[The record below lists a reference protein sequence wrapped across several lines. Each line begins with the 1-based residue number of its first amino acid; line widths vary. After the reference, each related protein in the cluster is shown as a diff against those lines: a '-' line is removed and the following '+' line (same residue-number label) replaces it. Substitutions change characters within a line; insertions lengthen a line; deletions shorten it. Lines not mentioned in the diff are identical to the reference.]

1 VSDETGS
8 KTAPSS
14 ELPANSSLFI
24 VNKLFI
30 QNGPQIKQDFIG
42 SATAQGL
49 SVEQVDMNGNSA
61 GFEEKLTAWLR
72 AISGGRLDT
81 LKLESGIRKPASLVL
96 LNALYMPAALNGFS
110 RVTDRKMSFH
120 PTANAAESGSSR
132 SIDFLARV
140 GPVGLASFEEGSVT
154 AVELELSNTREHAL
168 LCILLPAAVGSSFA
182 DGEPSNMLGRLE
194 AAGFLSLNRYR
205 RTVVRVE
212 LPVWR
217 QDQTVDL
224 LPALSG
230 LGLPANQTDFS
241 GLAAD
246 MDTRAKLE
254 LSDVRQRLVFELLE
268 VRMYK
273 TSYYFIIS

>member
-1 VSDETGS
+1 
-8 KTAPSS
+8 
-14 ELPANSSLFI
+14 
-24 VNKLFI
+24 
-30 QNGPQIKQDFIG
+30 
-42 SATAQGL
+42 
-49 SVEQVDMNGNSA
+49 
-61 GFEEKLTAWLR
+61 
-72 AISGGRLDT
+72 
-81 LKLESGIRKPASLVL
+81 
-96 LNALYMPAALNGFS
+96 
-110 RVTDRKMSFH
+110 
-120 PTANAAESGSSR
+120 
-132 SIDFLARV
+132 
-140 GPVGLASFEEGSVT
+140 
-154 AVELELSNTREHAL
+154 
-168 LCILLPAAVGSSFA
+168 
-182 DGEPSNMLGRLE
+182 MLGRLE